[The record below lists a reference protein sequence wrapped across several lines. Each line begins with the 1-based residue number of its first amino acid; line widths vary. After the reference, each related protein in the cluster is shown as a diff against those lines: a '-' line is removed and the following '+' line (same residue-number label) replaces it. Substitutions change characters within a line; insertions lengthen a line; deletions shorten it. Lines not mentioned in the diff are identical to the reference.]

1 MSEKSSLPSAA
12 WFDTPYYHILYK
24 NRDIREA
31 EAFIDRLNTF
41 FVFKKGEKALDLAC
55 GRGRHSFY
63 LHEKGLSVTGIDIS
77 PSNIAYAKRLE
88 TEGLCFINHD
98 MLLPFPES
106 DFDYIF
112 NLFTSFGYFP
122 NEDDDLKV
130 LKNCREALKNDGVL
144 LIDFLNVKKAVGELK
159 AEEKREEKNILFKI
173 RKRQEKDFIVKEI
186 TVEDEGQV
194 KKFYEYVR
202 MLDKSRFVHYMEEA
216 GLMIERTFGNYKL
229 EPFDEKSSDRLIL
242 ICKKQS

>member
-1 MSEKSSLPSAA
+1 MPENSSTPAVA

-24 NRDIREA
+24 NRDFREA
-31 EAFIDRLNTF
+31 EAFIDRLSAF
-41 FVFKKGEKALDLAC
+41 FLFKEDEKALDLAC

-63 LHEKGLSVTGIDIS
+63 LHERGLSVTGIDIS

-88 TEGLCFINHD
+88 TGGLRFINHD
-98 MLLPFPES
+98 MLLPFPEG
-106 DFDYIF
+106 DFNYIF

-122 NEDDDLKV
+122 NEEDDINV

-144 LIDFLNVKKAVGELK
+144 LIDFLNVKKVVGELK

-173 RKRQEKDFIVKEI
+173 RKREEKDFIVKEI
-186 TVEDEGQV
+186 TVEAEGEV

-202 MLDKSRFVHYMEEA
+202 MLDKSRFAHYMEEA
-216 GLMIERTFGNYKL
+216 GLMIEKTFGNYKL

-242 ICKKQS
+242 VCKKQS